1 MPVVEDQFVKVS
13 SKEVCYELLE
23 ALQVPID
30 GVRSIK
36 IDVTANQPPTVTI
49 EKSISKRD
57 MQGFKSVIQKYA
69 FMEFVEGQEN
79 DE

>member
-1 MPVVEDQFVKVS
+1 MPVIGDKFVKVT
-13 SKEVCYELLE
+13 SKEVCRELLE

-49 EKSISKRD
+49 EKHISRKD
-57 MQGFKSVIQKYA
+57 MQGFKEVIQKYA
-69 FMEFVEGQEN
+69 FMEFVEGQDDYE
-79 DE
+79 